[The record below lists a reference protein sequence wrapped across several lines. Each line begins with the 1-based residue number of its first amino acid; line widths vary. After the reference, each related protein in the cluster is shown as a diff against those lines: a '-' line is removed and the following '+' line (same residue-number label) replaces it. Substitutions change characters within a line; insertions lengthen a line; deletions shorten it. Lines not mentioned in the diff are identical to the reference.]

1 MSANAMTL
9 TYLLTMVALIY
20 MSKFFSVAEGI
31 HLVEVINKNSSAL
44 CAKPHYMR
52 ISFDC
57 MKTGLA
63 SKT

>member
-9 TYLLTMVALIY
+9 TITMVALIY